1 MPGQYGTPTVASLGS
16 LAGSYGG
23 SSLINTGAGALL
35 GSGNQKYVVIPRI
48 IIDHVLQLSQTSKQG
63 IMMFVKNTSKGIGN
77 NLQRFSTPSMAEK
90 EIVSVRRSNLNSIA
104 KLLPLY

>member
-1 MPGQYGTPTVASLGS
+1 MASLGS

-23 SSLINTGAGALL
+23 SNLINAGAGALL

-48 IIDHVLQLSQTSKQG
+48 IIDNVSQLSQTSKQG
-63 IMMFVKNTSKGIGN
+63 TMMFVKNTSKGIGN